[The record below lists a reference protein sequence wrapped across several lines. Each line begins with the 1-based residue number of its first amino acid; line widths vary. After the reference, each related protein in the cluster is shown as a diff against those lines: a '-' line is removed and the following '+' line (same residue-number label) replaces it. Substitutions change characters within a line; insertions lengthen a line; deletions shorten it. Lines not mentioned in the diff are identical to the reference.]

1 MRWKWILGVAVAL
14 IVALIVTVYVILSIY
29 DFNNLKPKIAQAVK
43 DATGRELTLGG
54 DIELEIGF
62 SPMLVVEDV
71 RFQNA
76 PWASRPE
83 MAKIRRFEVQVA
95 LLPLISGII
104 DVKRLI
110 LVEPDILIAIDKSGK
125 SNLEFKT
132 VKKAKPAEPKEK
144 TPAKGE
150 MTLPALT
157 FNEVR
162 IEKGRLTYKDERSG
176 RAYVVRLD
184 SLTAMAA
191 GKKSPVELEL
201 KGAYNRKPFEVAGT
215 LGPLVALTDPDK
227 ALSLKLTAKAGGATV
242 AVDGAI
248 RDAINAKGLAL
259 TITARV
265 RSVADL
271 AGLADVT
278 GVPDVGPFK
287 VSAHL
292 ADVRAKT
299 YKISNLQI
307 TIGDSDIAGSMEIIL
322 SGKRPR
328 LAAML
333 SSRKLDLRPVLS
345 KGKGV
350 GQPSESAARQG
361 KVFPDAPLPLDALKQ
376 ADVNLKIRAGQVI
389 LPLLAVNDLKVN
401 MVLEDGHLTVKPLKF
416 VIGGGALDGCFD
428 LRPRGKDAKLALALK
443 IDQFDLG
450 RMLKDLEVSGIIEGK
465 IDIEIDLNGCGG
477 SMAALMAGLNGKAIM
492 VMGDGRIGNKY
503 IDLLGTDL
511 SSGIFQLFN
520 PSKHETNLTQLNC
533 FVIGLNIK
541 DGLAESTALVFDTN
555 IMTVVGDGKLDLKTE
570 ELDLSLKPSPKKG
583 IGIKGIGKL
592 SLSLTELTKSFKLG
606 GTLAN
611 PSLAIDR
618 TRAVITLGKAVGG
631 AVLFGPAGIA
641 AVLATGSSGDEN
653 PCLAAIEATKKGVKV
668 PGDKKEEE
676 KKGVV
681 ESVGNGLKKLFGR

>member
-1 MRWKWILGVAVAL
+1 MRWKWIFGVAVAL
-14 IVALIVTVYVILSIY
+14 TVALIVTIYVILSSY
-29 DFNNLKPKIAQAVK
+29 DFNSLKPKIARAVK
-43 DATGRELTLGG
+43 DATGRELILGG
-54 DIELEIGF
+54 DIELEIGLT
-62 SPMLVVEDV
+62 PALVAEDV

-76 PWASRPE
+76 PWAFRPE

-95 LLPLISGII
+95 LLPLIGGTI

-110 LVEPDILIAIDKSGK
+110 LVEPDILVATNKSGK

-144 TPAKGE
+144 TPAEAE

-176 RAYVVRLD
+176 RTYVVRLD
-184 SLTAMAA
+184 SLTAMASD
-191 GKKSPVELEL
+191 KKSPVELEL

-215 LGPLVALTDPDK
+215 FGPLIALTDPGK
-227 ALSLKLTAKAGGATV
+227 ALSLKLTAKAGDATV

-259 TITARV
+259 TINAKC
-265 RSVADL
+265 RSI
-271 AGLADVT
+271 AGIAGPTDA
-278 GVPDVGPFK
+278 GPFK
-287 VSAHL
+287 VTAKL
-292 ADVRAKT
+292 TDDRAKT
-299 YKISNLQI
+299 YKISDLKI
-307 TIGDSDIAGSMEIIL
+307 TIGESNLVGSVKVSL
-322 SGKRPR
+322 ADKRPR
-328 LAAML
+328 LVAML

-345 KGKGV
+345 KDEGV
-350 GQPSESAARQG
+350 GQSSESAAKQG
-361 KVFPDAPLPLDALKQ
+361 KIFSDDPLPLDVLKQ
-376 ADVNLKIRAGQVI
+376 ADVNVKIRAGQI
-389 LPLLAVNDLKVN
+389 LLPLLALNDLKVN
-401 MVLEDGHLTVKPLKF
+401 MVLEDGHLTVRPLKF
-416 VIGGGALDGCFD
+416 VIGGGALDGRFN
-428 LRPRGKDAKLALALK
+428 LRPQGKSANLALVLK
-443 IDQFDLG
+443 TDQLDLG
-450 RMLKDLEVSGIIEGK
+450 RMLKDLEVNGIIEGK
-465 IDIEIDLNGCGG
+465 MDIEIDLNGSGG

-533 FVIGLNIK
+533 FVIGFNIK

-555 IMTVVGDGKLDLKTE
+555 IMTVVGDGKLNLKTE
-570 ELDLSLKPSPKKG
+570 ELALSLNPSPKKG
-583 IGIKGIGKL
+583 IGIKGVGKL

-618 TRAVITLGKAVGG
+618 TRTVITLGKAVGG

-641 AVLATGSSGDEN
+641 TALATGSSGDEEN
-653 PCLAAIEATKKGVKV
+653 PCLAAIEAAKKGVKV
-668 PGDKKEEE
+668 SGGEEEE

>member
-1 MRWKWILGVAVAL
+1 MRWKWIMGVAVAL

-71 RFQNA
+71 SFQNA

-110 LVEPDILIAIDKSGK
+110 LVEPDILVAINKSGK

-132 VKKAKPAEPKEK
+132 VKKAKPAKPKEE
-144 TPAKGE
+144 TPAKGKA
-150 MTLPALT
+150 TLPALT

-191 GKKSPVELEL
+191 GKESPVELEL
-201 KGAYNRKPFEVAGT
+201 RGAYNRKPFEIAGT

-242 AVDGAI
+242 TVDGAI
-248 RDAINAKGLAL
+248 RDAISAKGFALTINAKG
-259 TITARV
+259 
-265 RSVADL
+265 RSIAGI

-278 GVPDVGPFK
+278 GVPDLGPFK
-287 VSAHL
+287 VSANL
-292 ADVRAKT
+292 ADTRART
-299 YKISNLQI
+299 CKISDLKI
-307 TIGDSDIAGSMEIIL
+307 TMGDSDLAGSMEMLL

-328 LAAML
+328 LVATL

-345 KGKGV
+345 KGKGT
-350 GQPSESAARQG
+350 GRSSESTAKQG
-361 KVFPDAPLPLDALKQ
+361 KVFSDDPLPLDALKQ
-376 ADVNLKIRAGQVI
+376 ANVNLKIRAGQI
-389 LPLLAVNDLKVN
+389 LLPLLTLNELKVN
-401 MVLEDGHLTVKPLKF
+401 MVLEKGVLTVKPIKF
-416 VIGGGALDGCFD
+416 MIGGGTLDGRFN
-428 LRPRGKDAKLALALK
+428 LRPRGKDANLSLALK
-443 IDQFDLG
+443 IDQFDIG
-450 RMLKDLEVSGIIEGK
+450 RMLKDLEAGGIIEGK
-465 IDIEIDLNGCGG
+465 LDIEIDLNGRGG
-477 SMAALMAGLNGKAIM
+477 SMAALMAGLNGNAIM

-503 IDLLGTDL
+503 IDLLGADL

-520 PSKHETNLTQLNC
+520 PSKHETNFTQLNC
-533 FVIGLNIK
+533 FVVGLDIK
-541 DGLAESTALVFDTN
+541 DGIAESTALVFDTN
-555 IMTVVGDGKLDLKTE
+555 LLTVVGDGKVDLKTE
-570 ELDLSLKPSPKKG
+570 ELALSLKPSPKKG
-583 IGIKGIGKL
+583 IGVKGIGKI
-592 SLSLTELTKSFKLG
+592 SLSLAELTKSFKLG

-611 PSLAIDR
+611 PSLDIDR
-618 TRAVITLGKAVGG
+618 TRTVITLGKAVGG

-641 AVLATGSSGDEN
+641 AALATGNSGDEN
-653 PCLAAIEATKKGVKV
+653 PCLAAIEAA
-668 PGDKKEEE
+668 KKEAKVSGAKKKEE